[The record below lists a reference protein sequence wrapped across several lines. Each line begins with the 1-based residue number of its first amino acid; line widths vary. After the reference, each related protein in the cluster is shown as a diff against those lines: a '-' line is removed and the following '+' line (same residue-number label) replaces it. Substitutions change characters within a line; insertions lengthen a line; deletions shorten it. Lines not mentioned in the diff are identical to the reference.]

1 MGINTSVGRSR
12 RLVTPPVLLLTII
25 LLSGAWT
32 CFAAIHVT
40 EEQAKKAA
48 VTKPLPV
55 MSPISRQLK
64 LSGRVQLEVHI
75 AESGGVEEVKVL
87 LGNPILA
94 VDATNAVKRW
104 KFEPFTEAGAPAKA
118 VTTIMFEFK

>member
-1 MGINTSVGRSR
+1 
-12 RLVTPPVLLLTII
+12 LLLAITM
-25 LLSGAWT
+25 LSCAWT
-32 CFAAIHVT
+32 CLAEVRVT
-40 EEQAKKAA
+40 EDQAKKAA

-64 LSGRVQLEVHI
+64 LAGRVQLEVHV
-75 AESGGVEEVKVL
+75 AESGGVEEVKVI

-118 VTTIMFEFK
+118 VTTITFEFKP